1 MTKKEY
7 QKTYIQFRTFI
18 YQAKKVYGYLRIR
31 QEGLEGEHI
40 RLNKNDLI
48 DRLDSVYQM
57 GVSEKGAAYNCQEE
71 IDTDAFHF
79 HTKEGKI
86 WYFGDKWLGRP
97 LEIWID

>member
-48 DRLDSVYQM
+48 DRLDAVYQM
-57 GVSEKGAAYNCQEE
+57 GVSEKGADYNWQEE

-86 WYFGDKWLGRP
+86 WYFGDEWLGRP
-97 LEIWID
+97 LEVWID